1 MDGTVTCRRLENI
14 IENNKEAGSS
24 IAKLLRA
31 FSNKVKKDELHF
43 QIAQQ
48 KWGISIGRLCVRD
61 NDGCPKAGIQ
71 FTKTLDYSDVPELPI
86 PYDILVG
93 IMINTDVLACAI
105 APFIFE

>member
-48 KWGISIGRLCVRD
+48 KWVIRTFRRSPFHRNPFCRSNFAEAIS
-61 NDGCPKAGIQ
+61 PKPISPKQ
-71 FTKTLDYSDVPELPI
+71 FHGNKTPHL
-86 PYDILVG
+86 G
-93 IMINTDVLACAI
+93 
-105 APFIFE
+105 